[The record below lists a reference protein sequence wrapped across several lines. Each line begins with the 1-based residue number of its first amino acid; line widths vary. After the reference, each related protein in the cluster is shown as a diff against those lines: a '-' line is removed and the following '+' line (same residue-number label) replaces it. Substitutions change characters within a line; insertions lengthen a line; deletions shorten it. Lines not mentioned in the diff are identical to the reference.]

1 MIATCKLW
9 MNLFLDSINEHLV
22 VLLIIIEDDLKKIE
36 TESNEISY
44 IVLITMLGWWY
55 TNNHCK

>member
-1 MIATCKLW
+1 

>member
-22 VLLIIIEDDLKKIE
+22 VLLIIIIEDDLKKIE

-44 IVLITMLGWWY
+44 IVLITMLG
-55 TNNHCK
+55 

>member
-44 IVLITMLGWWY
+44 IVLITMLG
-55 TNNHCK
+55 